1 MVAPSPMS
9 KDLEKLIKS
18 KSGINAPHNID
29 WMGGVDQER
38 LIKIWTKKLSN
49 LLKFESKINAS
60 VFSNI

>member
-29 WMGGVDQER
+29 WKYVVYPEQNR
-38 LIKIWTKKLSN
+38 N
-49 LLKFESKINAS
+49 
-60 VFSNI
+60 